1 MFGLRVPIIT
11 VATNEGGSG
20 RSLAI
25 ECVNKWLMLEN
36 STTFYVASPKG
47 CTVILWKSSQS
58 APKRGKIGIYGEGL
72 VMQVV

>member
-1 MFGLRVPIIT
+1 DEPIGHTLRAMFGLRVPIIT
-11 VATNEGGSG
+11 VVTNEGGSG

-47 CTVILWKSSQS
+47 CAVILWKSSQS
-58 APKRGKIGIYGEGL
+58 APKVYEK
-72 VMQVV
+72 